1 MWGYVRWKIFCRTV
15 LNMPYCSSL
24 LTNWPQLVLSHTL
37 QAVAL
42 SQIIGITWTFLSV
55 VKQKRT
61 KFTHHH
67 NHNISFSCL
76 MSSNELVSK
85 LHNDPGFDMVTGIT
99 EAVSFQPTAI
109 LGSGMRVCHEAD
121 PTKIVLDVLPLSQ
134 SESKS
139 VRQPSPSAGGMYT
152 WCMETSYNSRFLVLY
167 YLNFQCKSNRSEI
180 NCGCTF

>member
-1 MWGYVRWKIFCRTV
+1 
-15 LNMPYCSSL
+15 
-24 LTNWPQLVLSHTL
+24 
-37 QAVAL
+37 
-42 SQIIGITWTFLSV
+42 
-55 VKQKRT
+55 
-61 KFTHHH
+61 
-67 NHNISFSCL
+67 
-76 MSSNELVSK
+76 
-85 LHNDPGFDMVTGIT
+85 MVTGIT

-167 YLNFQCKSNRSEI
+167 YLNFQCKDVRFFFSSKNNRSEM
-180 NCGCTF
+180 NCGRTF

>member
-1 MWGYVRWKIFCRTV
+1 M
-15 LNMPYCSSL
+15 
-24 LTNWPQLVLSHTL
+24 
-37 QAVAL
+37 
-42 SQIIGITWTFLSV
+42 

-139 VRQPSPSAGGMYT
+139 VRQPSPSAGGMYI

-167 YLNFQCKSNRSEI
+167 YLNFQCKSNRTEI